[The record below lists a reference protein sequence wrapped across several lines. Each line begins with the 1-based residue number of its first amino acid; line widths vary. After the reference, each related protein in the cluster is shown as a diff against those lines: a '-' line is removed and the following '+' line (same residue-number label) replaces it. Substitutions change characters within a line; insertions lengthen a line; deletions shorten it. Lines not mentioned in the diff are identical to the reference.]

1 MRPPEYPKNGGSVEK
16 TVREIIDYVRATTI
30 TGATGALLKQSRRGT
45 TLAVPKPQV
54 LPRTSTEASA
64 NHPFHL
70 SVSKV
75 DSLYYWSVSSVGSTI
90 TNGTN
95 GASMTIAN
103 MDTDTA
109 FTSAKYIVAQATV
122 TSLVLGSIT
131 ISAVDYPEEVDTS
144 GTPVEQDTIRYLIG
158 KVDVVDSAPTKT
170 QYALTAARLTY
181 GFLNAKLVRVFEFAP
196 THLG

>member
-1 MRPPEYPKNGGSVEK
+1 MNIRKGTLPIPIPQPVGGIMGLAKFSRDVIRSLVALKNRQDSVQ
-16 TVREIIDYVRATTI
+16 VP
-30 TGATGALLKQSRRGT
+30 RRGGGGGD
-45 TLAVPKPQV
+45 
-54 LPRTSTEASA
+54 S
-64 NHPFHL
+64 HPFKL
-70 SVSKV
+70 SVSK
-75 DSLYYWSVSSVGSTI
+75 DGALYYWNVSSVGSTI

-131 ISAVDYPEEVDTS
+131 ITAVDDPEEVETS
-144 GTPVEQDTIRYLIG
+144 GTPVEQDTIRLLIG
-158 KVDVVDSAPTKT
+158 KVDVVDSAPTKE
-170 QYALTAARLTY
+170 QHAMTAARLTY
-181 GFLNAKLVRVFEFAP
+181 GFLNAKIVRVFEFAP

>member
-1 MRPPEYPKNGGSVEK
+1 MSDRYSAPNQIPKSHQLEPKIAPSHGVSTRP
-16 TVREIIDYVRATTI
+16 EIIQVN
-30 TGATGALLKQSRRGT
+30 RRSSPSSG
-45 TLAVPKPQV
+45 
-54 LPRTSTEASA
+54 E

-70 SVSKV
+70 SVSK
-75 DSLYYWSVSSVGSTI
+75 DGAIYYWNVSSVGSTI
-90 TNGTN
+90 TDGTN
-95 GASMTIAN
+95 GASLAIGN

-109 FTSAKYIVAQATV
+109 FTAAKYIVADATV
-122 TSLVLGSIT
+122 TSLVLTGLA
-131 ISAVDYPEEVDTS
+131 ISAVDDPEEVDTA
-144 GTPVEQDTIRYLIG
+144 GTPAEQDTIRYLIG